1 MLQESRGE
9 QVPGTKMAWRF
20 SEGGMIELGLTG
32 LGEVQARAK
41 GRGRN
46 DLAQGWAEHSMALWA
61 RGRAWGM
68 PTAMATTMDPTHR
81 PR

>member
-1 MLQESRGE
+1 
-9 QVPGTKMAWRF
+9 MAWRF

-46 DLAQGWAEHSMALWA
+46 DLAQGWAEHSMW
-61 RGRAWGM
+61 
-68 PTAMATTMDPTHR
+68 TASGPPLVSVQATSQEQFHF
-81 PR
+81 